1 VRWERKK
8 YLDANLAGG
17 TNFAYNRTYVLNK
30 KEKIMDYKCE
40 IKELQAQ
47 PVLSIRARCAV
58 QELPKLLGISFGA
71 IAQHLG
77 SLGENPAGA
86 PFVAYYNM
94 EMQNLDVEIGFPV
107 AHSFSDQ
114 GNIQPNQIFG
124 GKFATCLF
132 VGPYSDVGP
141 AYDALTQFVK
151 AQGCEATGA
160 AYEFYLNDPQ
170 TVQPAELQTQI
181 YFPLK

>member
-1 VRWERKK
+1 MEHH
-8 YLDANLAGG
+8 
-17 TNFAYNRTYVLNK
+17 
-30 KEKIMDYKCE
+30 CE
-40 IKELQAQ
+40 IKDMPAQ

-58 QELPKLLGISFGA
+58 QELPQLLGVSFGA

-77 SLGENPAGA
+77 GMGENPAGA

-94 EMQNLDVEIGFPV
+94 DMQNLDVEIGFPV
-107 AHSFSDQ
+107 SRSLSEQ
-114 GNIQPNQIFG
+114 GNIQAGQIFG

-132 VGPYSDVGP
+132 TGPYSEVGS
-141 AYDALTQFVK
+141 AYDALTKFVAEK
-151 AQGCEATGA
+151 GLEPTGV

-170 TVQPAELQTQI
+170 TVKPAELQTQI

>member
-1 VRWERKK
+1 
-8 YLDANLAGG
+8 
-17 TNFAYNRTYVLNK
+17 
-30 KEKIMDYKCE
+30 MDYKCE
-40 IKELQAQ
+40 IKELPVQ
-47 PVLSIRARCAV
+47 PVLSIRAKSAV
-58 QELPKLLGISFGA
+58 QELPQLLGASFGA

-77 SLGENPAGA
+77 SLEENPAGA

-94 EMQNLDVEIGFPV
+94 DMQNLDIEIGFPV
-107 AHSFSDQ
+107 SHPLTGQ
-114 GNIQPNQIFG
+114 GNVQPSQIFG
-124 GKFATCLF
+124 GKVATCLY

-151 AQGCEATGA
+151 AQGCEATGV

-181 YFPLK
+181 YFPLKY

>member
-1 VRWERKK
+1 
-8 YLDANLAGG
+8 LNLLY
-17 TNFAYNRTYVLNK
+17 FSHIIEQEFYE

-40 IKELQAQ
+40 VKELPAQ
-47 PVLSIRARCAV
+47 PVLSIRTKSAV
-58 QELPKLLGISFGA
+58 QGLPQVLGASYGA
-71 IAQHLG
+71 IAQYLG

-94 EMQNLDVEIGFPV
+94 DMQNLDIEIGFPV
-107 AHSFSDQ
+107 SRPLDGQ
-114 GNIQPNQIFG
+114 GNIQPSQVFG
-124 GKFATCLF
+124 GKLATCLY
-132 VGPYSDVGP
+132 VGPYSGVGP

-151 AQGCEATGA
+151 DNGLEASGA

-170 TVQPAELQTQI
+170 TVQPSELLTQI

>member
-1 VRWERKK
+1 M
-8 YLDANLAGG
+8 N
-17 TNFAYNRTYVLNK
+17 YN
-30 KEKIMDYKCE
+30 CE
-40 IKELQAQ
+40 IKELPVQ

-58 QELPKLLGISFGA
+58 QELPRLLGVSFGA

-77 SLGENPAGA
+77 GLGENPSGA

-94 EMQNLDVEIGFPV
+94 DMQDLDVEIGFPV
-107 AHSFSDQ
+107 SHPLSEQ
-114 GNIQPNQIFG
+114 GDILSNQIFG
-124 GKFATCLF
+124 GEVATCLY
-132 VGPYSDVGP
+132 VGPYSEVGP
-141 AYDALTQFVK
+141 AYDALTEFVK
-151 AQGCEATGA
+151 DKGGEATGV

>member
-1 VRWERKK
+1 
-8 YLDANLAGG
+8 
-17 TNFAYNRTYVLNK
+17 
-30 KEKIMDYKCE
+30 MDCKCE
-40 IKELQAQ
+40 IKELPAQ

-58 QELPKLLGISFGA
+58 QKLPQLLGASFGA

-94 EMQNLDVEIGFPV
+94 DMQNLDIEIGFPV
-107 AHSFSDQ
+107 SHSLTGE

-124 GKFATCLF
+124 GKIATCLY

-141 AYDALTQFVK
+141 AYEALTQFVK
-151 AQGCEATGA
+151 DKGFEASGV

-170 TVQPAELQTQI
+170 TVQPSALQTRI
-181 YFPLK
+181 YFTLK